1 MFAVR
6 FLRESRLAG
15 LMVCM
20 LLGACATQSESGKQA
35 EPSSKATSSAAS
47 KAPSAKTPKRA
58 RAPAPAPAAPPT
70 LLTFNWGSELDADV
84 FAIREE
90 FSFKGD
96 SEKVS
101 RLEAQFHLHAQR
113 QGNRYA
119 LVFSELRMK
128 LDDKPVPEN
137 ANPAMFGPITGL
149 VLSYEVAPN
158 GDFMGLLDL
167 ERLRAYTERSY
178 FEQNE
183 KQSPEKRLSRQDA
196 EEAMKSTSSR
206 DVLQIAPARTWGA
219 LVQMWAGVTMTE
231 GKPLT
236 SESSVIIP
244 VINAPLTVHS
254 QFELVRR
261 EECVSGQRDKK
272 CVRLRATSRPDAMQ
286 VADASRKL
294 KESRGGA
301 AESLAANAMQV
312 EDRYE
317 LLTDPATLRPQWAE
331 WVRGADVVGSEEGT
345 GLLEVRQTARTRM
358 VFVYK

>member
-6 FLRESRLAG
+6 CVRGWRLAG
-15 LMVCM
+15 LVVCA
-20 LLGACATQSESGKQA
+20 LLAACATQGDSTK
-35 EPSSKATSSAAS
+35 KANPPPAS
-47 KAPSAKTPKRA
+47 KAQPAKTQKQ
-58 RAPAPAPAAPPT
+58 APAPAAAPT

-84 FAIREE
+84 FAIRED
-90 FSFKGD
+90 FAFRGD
-96 SEKVS
+96 SERVS

-113 QGNRYA
+113 QGDRYM

-128 LDDKPVPEN
+128 LDDKPITEN
-137 ANPAMFGPITGL
+137 AEPALFGPITGL
-149 VLSYEVAPN
+149 VLSYEVASN
-158 GDFMGLLDL
+158 GDFVRLLDL
-167 ERLRAYTERSY
+167 ERLRSYSERSY

-183 KQSPEKRLSRQDA
+183 KLPPEKRLSQQEA

-206 DVLQIAPARTWGA
+206 EVLQVAPARTWGA

-261 EECVSGQRDKK
+261 EACTSGARDKA
-272 CVRLRATSRPDAMQ
+272 CVRLRATSRPDANQ

-294 KESRGGA
+294 KESRGGR

-317 LLTDPATLRPQWAE
+317 VLTEPGTLRPRWAE
-331 WVRGADVVGSEEGT
+331 WVRGADIEGSEQGT
-345 GLLEVRQTARTRM
+345 GLLESRQSIRTRM

>member
-1 MFAVR
+1 MSAASFACG
-6 FLRESRLAG
+6 LRVTG
-15 LMVCM
+15 LVACAV
-20 LLGACATQSESGKQA
+20 LSACATPGGPAKRTEAPPPNQA
-35 EPSSKATSSAAS
+35 Q
-47 KAPSAKTPKRA
+47 SAKTQKPGPQ
-58 RAPAPAPAAPPT
+58 APAPAPT
-70 LLTFNWGSELDADV
+70 LLTFNWGSELDTDV

-90 FSFKGD
+90 FSFRGD
-96 SEKVS
+96 AERVS
-101 RLEAQFHLHAQR
+101 RLEAQFHLHARR
-113 QGNRYA
+113 QGDRYM

-128 LDDKPVPEN
+128 LDDKPITEN
-137 ANPAMFGPITGL
+137 ANPTMLGPITGL

-158 GDFMGLLDL
+158 GDFLGLLDF
-167 ERLRAYTERSY
+167 ERLRSFSERSY

-183 KQSPEKRLSRQDA
+183 KLPPEKRLSRQQA

-206 DVLQIAPARTWGA
+206 EVLQVAPARTWGA

-231 GKPLT
+231 GKPLK
-236 SESSVIIP
+236 SEASVTVP

-254 QFELVRR
+254 VFELVRR
-261 EECVSGQRDKK
+261 EPCASGEREKA
-272 CVRLRATSRPDAMQ
+272 CVRLRATSKPDPFQ

-317 LLTDPATLRPQWAE
+317 LLTEPETLRPRWAE
-331 WVRGADVVGSEEGT
+331 WVRGADIEGSEQGT
-345 GLLEVRQTARTRM
+345 GLLESRQSVRTRM